1 MILITGGAGFIGSNF
16 VKYFTKQTTDK
27 VVVVDSLTYAS
38 DLAYLDGLKIEF
50 IKSDISDDAQMD
62 YVFSKHNI
70 KKVINFAAESHV
82 DRSIYDPSSFIQSNI
97 IGTVNL
103 LNKSLKYEVEKFLQ
117 ISTDEVFGDIDK
129 GWFYEGSQINPRNP
143 YSASKASA
151 EHFVNAYNNTYGL
164 PTTIINSSNNY
175 GPHQFP
181 EKLIPLTIKNLLS
194 GKKVPIY
201 GDGQQIRDWLYVED
215 NCEIIFKIFEKG
227 LSGERYCV
235 GGDMEVANI
244 ELVKTIIKKLGLKNN
259 MIEYVKDR
267 PGHDKRYATDIYKV
281 REEFCWEPKTS
292 LEDGLD
298 KTIEWVKQNENRLQ
312 LQLF

>member
-16 VKYFTKQTTDK
+16 VKYFTKENDNN
-27 VVVVDSLTYAS
+27 VVVVDNLTYAA
-38 DLAYLDGLKIEF
+38 DLQYLDNLPIEF
-50 IKSDISDDAQMD
+50 VKADISDSKQMEYIFD
-62 YVFSKHNI
+62 KFKF
-70 KKVINFAAESHV
+70 KMVINFAAESHV

-97 IGTVNL
+97 VGTVNL
-103 LNKSLKYEVEKFLQ
+103 LNQSLKHEIEKFVQ
-117 ISTDEVFGDIDK
+117 ISTDEVFGDIDE

-151 EHFVNAYNNTYGL
+151 EHFVSAYNNTYGL

-201 GDGQQIRDWLYVED
+201 GDGHQIRDWLYVED
-215 NCEIIFKIFEKG
+215 NCDIIYKIIHYG
-227 LSGERYCV
+227 NDGSRYCV

-244 ELVKTIIKKLGLKNN
+244 ELVKMIIKKLGLKNN

-267 PGHDKRYATDIYKV
+267 PGHDKRYATDINKV
-281 REEFCWEPKTS
+281 REEFNWEPKTS
-292 LEDGLD
+292 LSDGLD
-298 KTIEWVKQNENRLQ
+298 KTIEWIKQNENRFQ
-312 LQLF
+312 LQLL